1 MNKNDIDRFEKE
13 EMNKIR
19 PVKNTWY
26 DWLIIYIP
34 EPIRKSAGGFKVFL
48 TQTHLKKLCMLEEK
62 KANQENKM
70 IKKPI
75 ISEENKEK
83 NKDRMFRDIWT
94 LFETEKE
101 EKERKR

>member
-1 MNKNDIDRFEKE
+1 
-13 EMNKIR
+13 
-19 PVKNTWY
+19 
-26 DWLIIYIP
+26 
-34 EPIRKSAGGFKVFL
+34 
-48 TQTHLKKLCMLEEK
+48 MLEKK

>member
-26 DWLIIYIP
+26 DWSIIYIP

-48 TQTHLKKLCMLEEK
+48 TQTHLKKLCMLEK
-62 KANQENKM
+62 KKS
-70 IKKPI
+70 KP
-75 ISEENKEK
+75 
-83 NKDRMFRDIWT
+83 
-94 LFETEKE
+94 
-101 EKERKR
+101 RK